1 MKLRRQGC
9 RRRINSSGGHG
20 LSGRSTV
27 LSVFAFSCGVIL
39 LYRLAVLPAQVW
51 LCLAT
56 VAAIFL
62 LFPVRRMLPEA
73 CWPLIIGFTLGAF
86 WAALWAH
93 ERLDQRLPD
102 GLEGEKANVSGY
114 VCSLPAAGS
123 FNSIR
128 FSFCVTRWYG
138 VSLTQQANSSLPK
151 TLRLAWYGLS
161 ETRLPDHRLR
171 LEVVL
176 KKPHGALNPA
186 GFRYEDWLF
195 RKGYRATGSVRSAA
209 SDPSV
214 SCALECQY
222 HRFHMQLA
230 DWVDEQFVKSSYH
243 PLIASLLIGNR
254 GHLSSEHWDVLKA
267 TGTIHLVAISGL
279 HLGLVAL
286 GAGLIARRFLLVI
299 SSYRL
304 SERFVR
310 LAAFGVV
317 LSCCL
322 LYALAAGF
330 TVPTRR
336 ALIMVAVGSW
346 VLLKAR
352 HEPAWHSLVIA
363 LGLVLLLDP
372 FAPLDQGFWLSFGA
386 VSVLLC
392 VFAGRLGGTGWLTGL
407 LLAQGA
413 VFAGLWPLLELV
425 GQGQPVAGLLAN
437 IFAIPWVSLVVM
449 PVLVVSGILVALF
462 PPALDLAIALMDA
475 VLGIIWGFLGW
486 VAHMKWPD
494 LNGNTIE
501 IGGFAVL
508 VLLIA
513 TVPIRAFQAVG
524 LVVVLSWAAA
534 AGLPSDAGNSRVA
547 EPEVRVWDVGQGLS
561 AMLRA
566 GDEVLLYDT
575 GPEVKGVFS
584 AAESVLIPNLKALGV
599 NRIDTL
605 VISHA
610 DSDHSGGLNRVL
622 EAFEVGRI
630 VTGEPAAVREKLEQ
644 GAAVSVHGCAGKS
657 LFGNEFSLFY
667 WQATGDFKGNDA
679 SCVLSARQGQA
690 AEWLFSGD
698 ISSRIEPLY
707 LEAAEAD
714 TPDFKPRER
723 IILAPHHG
731 SKTSSS
737 EVWVNELNPSLVI
750 YTAGYRHRYGHPHK
764 DVTARYR
771 SVGARALNTACSG
784 SLIMKVADGIVETTE
799 ARHKAPFWISG
810 RGLARDRCKIP

>member
-1 MKLRRQGC
+1 M
-9 RRRINSSGGHG
+9 
-20 LSGRSTV
+20 SGRSTV

-51 LCLAT
+51 LSLAT
-56 VAAIFL
+56 LAVIFL
-62 LFPVRRMLPEA
+62 LSPVGRMLPKA

-102 GLEGEKANVSGY
+102 GLEGERVNVSGY
-114 VCSLPAAGS
+114 VCDLPAAGS

-138 VSLTQQANSSLPK
+138 VSLTRQANGSLPK
-151 TLRLAWYGLS
+151 TLRLAWYGQS
-161 ETRLPDHRLR
+161 EARLPDHRLR

-286 GAGLIARRFLLVI
+286 GAGLIARRFLLAI

-310 LAAFGVV
+310 LAAFAVV
-317 LSCCL
+317 LFCCL

-352 HEPAWHSLVIA
+352 HEPAWHSLLIA

-392 VFAGRLGGTGWLTGL
+392 VFAGRLGRIGWLAGL

-437 IFAIPWVSLVVM
+437 ILAIPWVSLVVM
-449 PVLVVSGILVALF
+449 PVLIVGGIMVALL
-462 PPALDLAIALMDA
+462 PPMLDLVIALMDA
-475 VLGIIWGFLGW
+475 VLGVMWRFLDW
-486 VAHMKWPD
+486 VAGMGWPD
-494 LNGNTIE
+494 LDGSTLE
-501 IGGFAVL
+501 IGGFSVL
-508 VLLIA
+508 VLLVA
-513 TVPIRAFQAVG
+513 TVPIRMFQAVG
-524 LVVVLSWAAA
+524 LIVALAWAAT
-534 AGLPSDAGNSRVA
+534 AGLPNSADNPRVS

-566 GDEVLLYDT
+566 GDDVLLYDT

-584 AAESVLIPNLKALGV
+584 AAESVLIPNLKALGIK
-599 NRIDTL
+599 RIDTL

-610 DSDHSGGLNRVL
+610 DSDHSGGVNRIL
-622 EAFEVGRI
+622 AEFKVGRI
-630 VTGEPAAVREKLEQ
+630 VTGEPVAVRDKLEQ
-644 GAAVSVHGCAGKS
+644 GEAVAIHACGGKS
-657 LFGNEFSLFY
+657 ALGDELSLFY
-667 WQATGDFKGNDA
+667 WQATGDVKGNDA

-707 LEAAEAD
+707 LEAAEAE
-714 TPDFKPRER
+714 TPNIKPRER
-723 IILAPHHG
+723 VVLAPHHG

-737 EVWVNELNPSLVI
+737 EFWVNELNPSLVI
-750 YTAGYRHRYGHPHK
+750 YTAGYRHRYGHPHR

-771 SVGARALNTACSG
+771 SAGALALNTACSG
-784 SLIMKVADGIVETTE
+784 SLVMRVVDGVLKTTE
-799 ARHKAPFWISG
+799 ARHKAPFWIG
-810 RGLARDRCKIP
+810 GPGLARDTCKIP